1 MLFRHEWQTAPVD
14 LVTACRVLVQ
24 VAEQGSVTR
33 GASVLGIPQSVASRR
48 LAALERTL
56 GADLLDRRAR
66 RARLTPT
73 ALDLLPLARR
83 LVRAADELAVAA
95 ERAGARPRSLLVG
108 VGPLVTPRALADVV
122 AAGRDAG
129 LRLEVDAQGAG
140 ARRAAVDERVAD
152 AAVVPVPPDRA
163 TWRVPLGVAEDAVGP
178 GARVH
183 LAALRVVRG
192 AERVRRVLLLPEDDV
207 PHVRDPLLR
216 LRDALGLRPG
226 QVVVAPSDASATAA
240 VLAGDLVVCS
250 AAEATALDLRWRPLG
265 ELGDGTWARGHALVA
280 VDRGEQATLVAALA
294 APLRRMLGVPA

>member
-1 MLFRHEWQTAPVD
+1 M
-14 LVTACRVLVQ
+14 LVQ
-24 VAEQGSVTR
+24 VGEQGGVTR
-33 GASVLGIPQSVASRR
+33 GAAVLGVPQSVASRR
-48 LAALERTL
+48 LAALERAL

-73 ALDLLPLARR
+73 AQDLLPLARR
-83 LVRAADELAVAA
+83 LVRTADELEVAA
-95 ERAGARPRSLLVG
+95 ARVGARPRSLLVG
-108 VGPLVTPRALADVV
+108 AGPLVTPRALADVV
-122 AAGRDAG
+122 AAGDDVG
-129 LRLEVDAQGAG
+129 LRLELDLRDAAG
-140 ARRAAVDERVAD
+140 RRAAVDERVAD

-192 AERVRRVLLLPEDDV
+192 AERVRRVHLLPEDDV

-226 QVVVAPSDASATAA
+226 QVAVATSDTAATAA

-250 AAEATALDLRWRPLG
+250 AADAQALDLRWRPLG
-265 ELGDGTWARGHALVA
+265 ELDSATWARGHALLA
-280 VDRGEQATLVAALA
+280 ADRAEQGGLAAALDV
-294 APLRRMLGVPA
+294 PLRRLLGVPA

>member
-1 MLFRHEWQTAPVD
+1 MD
-14 LVTACRVLVQ
+14 LVAACRVLVQ
-24 VAEQGSVTR
+24 VGEQGSVTR
-33 GASVLGIPQSVASRR
+33 GAAVLGVPQSVASRR

-73 ALDLLPLARR
+73 AQDLLPLARR
-83 LVRAADELAVAA
+83 LVRTADELGVAA
-95 ERAGARPRSLLVG
+95 ERAGSRPRSLLVG
-108 VGPLVTPRALADVV
+108 AGPLVTPRALADVV
-122 AAGRDAG
+122 AAGRDAE
-129 LRLEVDAQGAG
+129 LRLEVDVQDAS
-140 ARRAAVDERVAD
+140 ARRTAVDERVAD

-192 AERVRRVLLLPEDDV
+192 AEGVRRVHLLPEDDV

-226 QVVVAPSDASATAA
+226 QVAVATSDAAATAA

-250 AAEATALDLRWRPLG
+250 AAEARALDLRWRPLG
-265 ELGDGTWARGHALVA
+265 ELADGTWARGHTLVTG
-280 VDRGEQATLVAALA
+280 DRGEQAALGAALA
-294 APLRRMLGVPA
+294 VPLRRLLGVPA